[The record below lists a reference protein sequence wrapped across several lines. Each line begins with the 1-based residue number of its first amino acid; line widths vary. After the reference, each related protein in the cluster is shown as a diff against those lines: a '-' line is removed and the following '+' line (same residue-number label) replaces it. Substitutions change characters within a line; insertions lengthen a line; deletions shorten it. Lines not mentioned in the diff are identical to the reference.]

1 MSASRLSPRVLRRPW
16 QVHWSRLSITRKF
29 TFAFGLFAV
38 LIVFMALTGYLALR
52 GVRQQSE
59 EVLASSMQAQQL
71 VLEMRVLLE
80 QARRFERDFILHYPE
95 EGFEYAAATYAEAV
109 NANLDEL
116 EAMSRQLNLQLLQL
130 EGVVDDSEADTMPTM
145 AEIAMM
151 AANDTDTAVTDTA
164 VTDGEPATEPA
175 TEPAITPDTEANTDL
190 ATGLATDDLATDD
203 LATGLATDDLATDVN
218 DLNVD
223 QINDLGD
230 VSTVDI
236 TSTVISYLSL
246 ASNYRA
252 TFNRAVSL
260 VEALAAP
267 RSGVQQTFEQRLTVL
282 RFRLELT
289 NNANLTALYYELLA
303 ASKEYLLSRQESDMR
318 AVVRLT
324 DSITRNLELMLGIDD
339 TTRQQALD
347 AIADVV
353 TSAGVLLELDQDI
366 RTTLAGFD
374 MQANTLDNVATDLVG
389 FVTARANQAR
399 LAIARATRSAMI
411 ALFMAVVAA
420 SLLTVFVAA
429 LVKNTITNNLLTLS
443 ETAHA
448 LQQGDLSARVKLSS
462 HDEIGALANS
472 VNNMASQL
480 SLLVTDLEAQV
491 QARTTKL
498 NDAND
503 HISQLNAR
511 LQDENVRMER
521 ELDITRKLQ
530 QMVLPSEL
538 ELAAIPQLDIATYM
552 APADEVG
559 GDYYDALLTQ
569 HDGQT
574 QLSLAIGDVA
584 GHGLES
590 GVVMIMAQ
598 AIVRALH
605 SSGQFS
611 LADILQILNVT
622 LYDNLERM
630 QVDRS
635 LTLALLTCNG
645 DRLQIC
651 GQHESLLIVRASG
664 EVETYNTIDLGLP
677 LALEPDIRQYLNHAH
692 FELAPGDGI
701 VLYTDGIT
709 EAENCAGQQ
718 YGLTRVSEV
727 VSANWHG
734 NAHAVKDALIADVTT
749 HIGEQRVF
757 DDITLVVAKRQP
769 QPPTDGVWYA
779 EAP

>member
-1 MSASRLSPRVLRRPW
+1 
-16 QVHWSRLSITRKF
+16 
-29 TFAFGLFAV
+29 
-38 LIVFMALTGYLALR
+38 
-52 GVRQQSE
+52 
-59 EVLASSMQAQQL
+59 MQAQQL

-95 EGFEYAAATYAEAV
+95 EGFEYAAATYADAV

-116 EAMSRQLNLQLLQL
+116 EGMSRQLNLQLLQL
-130 EGVVDDSEADTMPTM
+130 EGVLDDSEGNTMPTM

-151 AANDTDTAVTDTA
+151 TQDDAGTS
-164 VTDGEPATEPA
+164 
-175 TEPAITPDTEANTDL
+175 
-190 ATGLATDDLATDD
+190 ATDNAQASEQVPGDETITNPGTTDSD
-203 LATGLATDDLATDVN
+203 MTNTETTDLATDVADLDDHEVN
-218 DLNVD
+218 D
-223 QINDLGD
+223 ISD
-230 VSTVDI
+230 VSTADI

-246 ASNYRA
+246 ARNYRA
-252 TFNRAVSL
+252 TFNRAVGL
-260 VEALAAP
+260 VGDLAAP
-267 RSGVQQTFEQRLTVL
+267 RTGVQQTFEQRLTVL

-289 NNANLTALYYELLA
+289 NNANLTTLYYELLA
-303 ASKEYLLSRQESDMR
+303 ASKEYLLSRQERDMR
-318 AVVRLT
+318 AVLRLT
-324 DSITRNLELMLGIDD
+324 DSITRNLELMLGIDE

-353 TSAGVLLELDQDI
+353 TSANTLLELDQDI
-366 RTTLAGFD
+366 RMTLAGFD
-374 MQANTLDNVATDLVG
+374 VQANTLDNVATDLVN

-399 LAIARATRSAMI
+399 LAIARATRSATI
-411 ALFMAVVAA
+411 ALFVVVVAA
-420 SLLTVFVAA
+420 SLLTVLVAA

-448 LQQGDLSARVKLSS
+448 LQQGDLTARVNLSS
-462 HDEIGALANS
+462 HDEIGALASS
-472 VNNMASQL
+472 VNEMASQL

-491 QARTTKL
+491 QARTAKL
-498 NDAND
+498 NDANE

-511 LQDENVRMER
+511 LQDENLRMER
-521 ELDITRKLQ
+521 ELDVTRKLQ
-530 QMVLPSEL
+530 QMVLPSEH
-538 ELAAIPQLDIATYM
+538 ELAAIPQLDVATYM

-569 HDGQT
+569 HNGQT

-611 LADILQILNVT
+611 LADILQILNLT

-630 QVDRS
+630 RVDRS
-635 LTLALLTCNG
+635 LTLALLTCSGN
-645 DRLQIC
+645 RLQIC

-664 EVETYNTIDLGLP
+664 EVETHSTLDLGLP
-677 LALEPDIRQYLNHAH
+677 LALEPDIRQHLNHAH

-709 EAENCAGQQ
+709 EAENCASQQ
-718 YGLTRVSEV
+718 YGLNRFITV
-727 VSANWHG
+727 VSANWHSG
-734 NAHAVKDALIADVTT
+734 AHAVKDAIIADVTA
-749 HIGEQRVF
+749 HIGAQKVF
-757 DDITLVVAKRQP
+757 DDITLVVAKKHLQP
-769 QPPTDGVWYA
+769 QADSVWYA